1 MKRWLVGLGALALAG
16 AIPLVGGE
24 PVRAQISEVRDT
36 IVQAIL
42 RPEVKLTLGAEKQVI
57 TVDNKGGEV
66 VAWEALEGNV
76 TVQPGDVLRYTV
88 DGANSGDVEAA
99 NLQITQPIPERTLY
113 VLDSAESITPAEITY
128 SIDGGET
135 FVETPMISVTLPD
148 GTIEQQPA
156 PADAYTH
163 ITWRF
168 SDALLS
174 ADAVKVSYQVGIQ

>member
-1 MKRWLVGLGALALAG
+1 MKRWFVGLGALALMG

-42 RPEVKLTLGAEKQVI
+42 RPEVKLTLGAEKQVV

-66 VAWEALEGNV
+66 IAWESLEGSV

-88 DGANSGDVEAA
+88 DGANSGDVEATD
-99 NLQITQPIPERTLY
+99 LQITQPVPERTVY
-113 VLDSAESITPAEITY
+113 VLDSAESVTAAEMTY

-135 FVETPMISVTLPD
+135 FVESPMIEVELPD
-148 GTIEQQPA
+148 GTVEQQPA
-156 PADAYTH
+156 PAEAYTH
-163 ITWRF
+163 ISWRLV
-168 SDALLS
+168 DPLLS
-174 ADAVKVSYQVGIQ
+174 AEAVKVSYEVGIQ